1 MDYFKDAVGVDDC
14 VASNDTVIEELV
26 GVYKEA
32 SCILMNG
39 LAKTTKLVVSH

>member
-14 VASNDTVIEELV
+14 VASKDTVIDELV

-32 SCILMNG
+32 ACILMSD
-39 LAKTTKLVVSH
+39 LVKTTKLLVSH

>member
-1 MDYFKDAVGVDDC
+1 MDYFEDAVGVDDC
-14 VASNDTVIEELV
+14 VASNDTLIDELI

-39 LAKTTKLVVSH
+39 LAKTPKLVVSH